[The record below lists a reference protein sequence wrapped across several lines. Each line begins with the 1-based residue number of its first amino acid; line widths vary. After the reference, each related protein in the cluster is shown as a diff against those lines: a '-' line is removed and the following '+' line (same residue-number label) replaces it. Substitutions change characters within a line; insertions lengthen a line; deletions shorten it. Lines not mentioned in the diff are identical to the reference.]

1 MAVRLDSAAFPSAP
15 EASPGGDV
23 TPTKGYSF
31 ATSKGSGESVKVSGS
46 SGNDVITIS
55 DLQKDSDQVI
65 NTGSGNDLFR
75 WNGAEGARAGAD
87 TFDTNGNLLLKATE
101 DVNGIVKFGDKQ
113 TDGLGD
119 NDQVYLANQISD
131 YEFTLRSDGGIKIHY
146 IGTTDGAA
154 VTFYGAESFT
164 FRNIDPVTGD
174 NNKTFSLD
182 YAELRDLIDAADGV
196 PLPTDMIF
204 GV

>member
-1 MAVRLDSAAFPSAP
+1 M
-15 EASPGGDV
+15 
-23 TPTKGYSF
+23 
-31 ATSKGSGESVKVSGS
+31 
-46 SGNDVITIS
+46 
-55 DLQKDSDQVI
+55 
-65 NTGSGNDLFR
+65 
-75 WNGAEGARAGAD
+75 
-87 TFDTNGNLLLKATE
+87 
-101 DVNGIVKFGDKQ
+101 
-113 TDGLGD
+113 GD